1 MTSNEISN
9 NSYKYFNNN
18 KGFWRIIEAL
28 GSLGYN
34 CLMKILLL
42 MQKIH
47 TSTCPV
53 NESVTNNNAYEK
65 ISVCR
70 RAEEG
75 SVGDSWRAKITARNC
90 SCRSL
95 FRRFLRRGNYSHATR
110 GNQRRQSR
118 TGRELH
124 WVHGRP
130 GPAWP
135 YIWCHFTFL
144 ALSYGNLSWNYYFL
158 TKIWLGAP
166 AFCCNPGCQLKP

>member
-1 MTSNEISN
+1 MWKVITYQIYFFINTLITKISFYSIFEAFRSYGYDCLLKNLMLMLNIQTQTCTINETVTERK
-9 NSYKYFNNN
+9 SY
-18 KGFWRIIEAL
+18 
-28 GSLGYN
+28 
-34 CLMKILLL
+34 
-42 MQKIH
+42 
-47 TSTCPV
+47 V
-53 NESVTNNNAYEK
+53 K

-130 GPAWP
+130 GPGWP
-135 YIWCHFTFL
+135 QIWSYFPFL
-144 ALSYGNLSWNYYFL
+144 AWNNVLSQPPSPLSTLIQIINISFF
-158 TKIWLGAP
+158 IVIAR
-166 AFCCNPGCQLKP
+166 